1 MLIKLYDLFLTFD
14 RINRKRVIWVFI
26 LSIFG
31 SLLEILGLG
40 LIYPILNFIT
50 SEDNSGFINNF
61 VKTFTEYD
69 VEKVKIYLLII
80 SHYLFFLKISLYL
93 L

>member
-14 RINRKRVIWVFI
+14 RINRERVIWVFI

-50 SEDNSGFINNF
+50 SEDNSGYINNF
-61 VKTFTEYD
+61 PNA
-69 VEKVKIYLLII
+69 
-80 SHYLFFLKISLYL
+80 FFL
-93 L
+93 